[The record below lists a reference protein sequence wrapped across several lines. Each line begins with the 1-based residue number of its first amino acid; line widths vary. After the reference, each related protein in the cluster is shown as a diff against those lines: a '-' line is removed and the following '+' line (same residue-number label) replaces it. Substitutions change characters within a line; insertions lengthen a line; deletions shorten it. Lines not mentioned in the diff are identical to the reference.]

1 MPGTSIF
8 RVMLCSSSLFG
19 ELFQSQEPIE
29 IGASEPATDVIQA
42 AVIEAMGVDH
52 AQDFIGVRTELL
64 RQADFL
70 SQMMQDQK
78 RAIKPDLGDVDIRD
92 GSGKNGLT
100 VGLLADI
107 TNEALTTFP
116 LILRLSTSAR

>member
-1 MPGTSIF
+1 
-8 RVMLCSSSLFG
+8 
-19 ELFQSQEPIE
+19 
-29 IGASEPATDVIQA
+29 
-42 AVIEAMGVDH
+42 
-52 AQDFIGVRTELL
+52 
-64 RQADFL
+64 
-70 SQMMQDQK
+70 MQDQK
-78 RAIKPDLGDVDIRD
+78 RAIEPDLGDVDIRD